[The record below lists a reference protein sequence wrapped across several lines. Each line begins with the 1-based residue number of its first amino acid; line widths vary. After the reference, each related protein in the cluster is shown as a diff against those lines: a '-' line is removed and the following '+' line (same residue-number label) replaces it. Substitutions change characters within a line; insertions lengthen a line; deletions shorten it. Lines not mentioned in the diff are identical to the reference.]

1 MQSSFSSRREIGLP
15 PAVAKEKLT
24 DRKARAYERVCPRV
38 YLYYVILVT
47 TNHFKDGLQLVYTP
61 RFIPESGFIFS
72 PCLYSARSPQSAVR
86 SLQSTVRSPQST
98 FRSPQ
103 SAVRSPRSTF
113 RSPRSTVR
121 GPQSMFKWMPLPSVC
136 ETTGVF
142 LFPKLGQL
150 FCLRTRLWITLALGE
165 RVQDIFTSKTMKHVG
180 T

>member
-86 SLQSTVRSPQST
+86 SLQSAVC
-98 FRSPQ
+98 SPQ
-103 SAVRSPRSTF
+103 SAVRSPHSAV
-113 RSPRSTVR
+113 RSPQSAVHGPRSAVR
-121 GPQSMFKWMPLPSVC
+121 GLQSAVRNPCLNGCLFRRYARRLVC
-136 ETTGVF
+136 F
-142 LFPKLGQL
+142 YFQN
-150 FCLRTRLWITLALGE
+150 
-165 RVQDIFTSKTMKHVG
+165 
-180 T
+180 